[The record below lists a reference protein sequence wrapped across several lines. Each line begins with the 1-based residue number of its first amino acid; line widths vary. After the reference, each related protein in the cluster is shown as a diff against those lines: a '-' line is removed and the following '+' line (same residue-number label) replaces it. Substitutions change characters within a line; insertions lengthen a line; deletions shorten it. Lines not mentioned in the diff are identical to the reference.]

1 MITNKWVGYITRSY
15 QQIKANVLAGITSVL
30 PEMTDHTETNPFVAI
45 LDVWAGITEQ
55 LGYYIDNAAREALL
69 ITARLFKSAAL
80 HADSYDYRIRGI
92 IPASVNLTFY
102 FDTPVPSNVTIP
114 AGTEV
119 RTAQGVPFYTT
130 TTVVIL
136 ATTTQIT
143 VGAIQKVPVVGAAI
157 GTSDGLIN
165 QKFPIA
171 ANIVD
176 NSISVLVNITPY
188 TPVETFAY
196 YTDTDTVF
204 VAGLNRN
211 GLMELRFGDNI
222 NGIVPPVGNA
232 ITATYYTSVG
242 SVGNVGANT
251 ITNIIPAIAVP
262 IGFILKCTNS
272 IKASGG
278 VDAEDLETIRKNV
291 PLMVRTLLRAVTYS
305 DYKYIALLAG
315 GVAKAGVFFKCGKTV
330 DVYIAPVG
338 GGIAPAPLL
347 ASVLAFFE
355 DKRMVTTLVRVLPAG
370 EVGMRLV
377 INRLQVDP
385 SYDRLAVEAAVTTN
399 LVNFLSVAT
408 QDIGGTVHYSDL
420 VEIIEN
426 TPGVLWSELDALT
439 VVPYARPVN
448 TSNVLNWTREINPT
462 STTTVRW
469 EIKILPGLATYQL
482 YNYSLPNPYVG
493 TFAVGV
499 LVSMTELNFTV
510 NAGTYANG
518 DTFEFYTYK
527 YSGTLVLEEQS
538 IPVASPTDII
548 ITSFGGI

>member
-232 ITATYYTSVG
+232 ITATYYTSIG
-242 SVGNVGANT
+242 AAGNVGANT

-385 SYDRLAVEAAVTTN
+385 SYDRLSVEAAVTTN
-399 LVNFLSVAT
+399 LVNFLSVAN

-469 EIKILPGLATYQL
+469 EIKILPGLTTYQL
-482 YNYSLPNPYVG
+482 FNDSLPNPYVG